1 MPKFILNDEAVV
13 NSHGF
18 RILTAGIDLTRFKL
32 NPVMLDGHIRSNQT
46 VIGSWKDITIE
57 EGKLFAEPLFDME
70 DENAKLIAGKV
81 ERGIIKG
88 ASMGIYFS
96 EKDLSYKDN
105 VVTLTKCILA
115 EVSIVA
121 VPSNA
126 NALRLH
132 MDGKELTEKE
142 INELCLSLANT
153 TINTDNN
160 MKLQLTQLAL
170 VALGMSAS
178 TKELS
183 ADEIESAIL
192 ALSKTRDELKEK
204 LTLSEEQLNAF
215 VNKEKAQ
222 KAALTVQML
231 DEAVKSGKITADKRQ
246 TFADLAAK
254 DFELAKATLEALPAK
269 KNFSTG
275 VTTPAGTTGVATMDD
290 FQKLSLDEKLAFK
303 NSNPEAYQKLVASI

>member
-1 MPKFILNDEAVV
+1 MSKFILNDEAVV
-13 NSHGF
+13 NSYGF

-32 NPVMLDGHIRSNQT
+32 NPVMLDGHIQSNQN

-57 EGKLFAEPLFDME
+57 GGKLLAEPMFDME

-81 ERGIIKG
+81 ERGVIKG
-88 ASMGIYFS
+88 ASMGIMFS
-96 EKDLSYKDN
+96 KKDLANENGEMVLKNCS
-105 VVTLTKCILA
+105 LF

-126 NALRLH
+126 NALRLQ

-142 INELCLSLANT
+142 INELCLSLT
-153 TINTDNN
+153 DKTINTDNS
-160 MKLQLTQLAL
+160 MKIQLTQLAL
-170 VALGMSAS
+170 VALGMNAS

-183 ADEIESAIL
+183 ADEIETAIL

-222 KAALTVQML
+222 RESLITQML
-231 DEAVKSGKITADKRQ
+231 DNAVKTGKITADKRQ
-246 TFADLAAK
+246 TFADLAAQN
-254 DFELAKATLEALPAK
+254 FELAKATLEALPAK
-269 KNFSTG
+269 KSFGAG
-275 VTTPAGTTGVATMDD
+275 VTTPTGTTGVVTMDD

-303 NSNPEAYQKLVASI
+303 NANPGAYQKLVASI

>member
-13 NSHGF
+13 NSYGF

-32 NPVMLDGHIRSNQT
+32 NPVMLDGHIQSNQN
-46 VIGSWKDITIE
+46 VIGSWKDITLE
-57 EGKLFAEPLFDME
+57 GGKLIAEPLFDME

-81 ERGIIKG
+81 ERGVIKG
-88 ASMGIYFS
+88 ASMGIMFS
-96 EKDLSYKDN
+96 KKDLANENGEMVLKNCS
-105 VVTLTKCILA
+105 LF

-126 NALRLH
+126 NALRLQ

-142 INELCLSLANT
+142 INELCLSLT
-153 TINTDNN
+153 DKTINTDNS
-160 MKLQLTQLAL
+160 MKIQLTQLAL
-170 VALGMSAS
+170 VALGMSAN

-192 ALSKTRDELKEK
+192 ALSKSRDELQEK
-204 LTLSEEQLNAF
+204 LTLSEDQLNAF

-254 DFELAKATLEALPAK
+254 DFELAKATLEALPTK
-269 KNFSTG
+269 KSFGIG
-275 VTTPAGTTGVATMDD
+275 VTTPAGTTGVTTMDD

>member
-13 NSHGF
+13 NSYGF

-32 NPVMLDGHIRSNQT
+32 NPVMLDGHIQSNQN
-46 VIGSWKDITIE
+46 VIGSWKDITLE
-57 EGKLFAEPLFDME
+57 GGKLLAEPIFDME
-70 DENAKLIAGKV
+70 DDNAKLIAGKV

-88 ASMGIYFS
+88 ASMGIMFS
-96 EKDLSYKDN
+96 KKDLANENGEMVLKNCS
-105 VVTLTKCILA
+105 LF

-126 NALRLH
+126 NALRLQ
-132 MDGKELTEKE
+132 MDGKELTENDIKE
-142 INELCLSLANT
+142 LRLSLT
-153 TINTDNN
+153 DKTINTDNN
-160 MKLQLTQLAL
+160 MKIQLTQLAL
-170 VALGMSAS
+170 VALGMSAN

-192 ALSKTRDELKEK
+192 ALSKSRDELQEK

-269 KNFSTG
+269 KSFGIG
-275 VTTPAGTTGVATMDD
+275 VTTPAGNTGVTTMDD

>member
-1 MPKFILNDEAVV
+1 
-13 NSHGF
+13 
-18 RILTAGIDLTRFKL
+18 
-32 NPVMLDGHIRSNQT
+32 
-46 VIGSWKDITIE
+46 
-57 EGKLFAEPLFDME
+57 
-70 DENAKLIAGKV
+70 
-81 ERGIIKG
+81 
-88 ASMGIYFS
+88 
-96 EKDLSYKDN
+96 
-105 VVTLTKCILA
+105 
-115 EVSIVA
+115 
-121 VPSNA
+121 
-126 NALRLH
+126 
-132 MDGKELTEKE
+132 
-142 INELCLSLANT
+142 
-153 TINTDNN
+153 

-254 DFELAKATLEALPAK
+254 DFELAKPTLEALPAK
-269 KNFSTG
+269 KRFGTG
-275 VTTPAGTTGVATMDD
+275 VTTPAGTTGVTTMDD

>member
-13 NSHGF
+13 NSYGF

-32 NPVMLDGHIRSNQT
+32 NPVMLDGHIQSNQN
-46 VIGSWKDITIE
+46 VIGSWKDITLE
-57 EGKLFAEPLFDME
+57 GGKLLAEPIFDME
-70 DENAKLIAGKV
+70 DDNAKLIAGKV

-88 ASMGIYFS
+88 ASMGIMFS
-96 EKDLSYKDN
+96 KKDLANENGEMVLKNCS
-105 VVTLTKCILA
+105 LF

-126 NALRLH
+126 NALRLQ

-142 INELCLSLANT
+142 INELCLSLT
-153 TINTDNN
+153 DKTINTDNN
-160 MKLQLTQLAL
+160 MKIQLTQLAL
-170 VALGMSAS
+170 VALGMSAN

-192 ALSKTRDELKEK
+192 ALSKSRDELQEK
-204 LTLSEEQLNAF
+204 LTLSEDQLNAF

-254 DFELAKATLEALPAK
+254 DFELAKATLEALPTK
-269 KNFSTG
+269 KNFGTG
-275 VTTPAGTTGVATMDD
+275 VTTPAGTTGVTTMDD

>member
-70 DENAKLIAGKV
+70 DENAGKV
-81 ERGIIKG
+81 DRGVIRG

-142 INELCLSLANT
+142 INELCLSLADK

-192 ALSKTRDELKEK
+192 ALSKTRDELQEK

-215 VNKEKAQ
+215 VAKEKAQ
-222 KAALTVQML
+222 KAALTTQML

-290 FQKLSLDEKLAFK
+290 FQKLSLDDKLAFK

>member
-13 NSHGF
+13 NSYGF

-32 NPVMLDGHIRSNQT
+32 NPVMLDGHIQSNQN
-46 VIGSWKDITIE
+46 VIGSWKDITLE
-57 EGKLFAEPLFDME
+57 GGKLLAEPIFDME
-70 DENAKLIAGKV
+70 DDNAKLIAGKV

-88 ASMGIYFS
+88 ASMGIMFS
-96 EKDLSYKDN
+96 KKDLANENGDMVLKNCS
-105 VVTLTKCILA
+105 LF

-126 NALRLH
+126 NALRLQ

-142 INELCLSLANT
+142 INELCLSLT
-153 TINTDNN
+153 DKTINTDNN
-160 MKLQLTQLAL
+160 MKIQLTQLAL
-170 VALGMSAS
+170 VALGMSAN

-183 ADEIESAIL
+183 TDEIESAIL
-192 ALSKTRDELKEK
+192 ALSKSRDELQEK

-215 VNKEKAQ
+215 INKEKAQ
-222 KAALTVQML
+222 KAALTIQML

-254 DFELAKATLEALPAK
+254 DFDLAEATFEALPTK
-269 KNFSTG
+269 KKLWYRCYHTRRNHWSNYYGRFSKT
-275 VTTPAGTTGVATMDD
+275 
-290 FQKLSLDEKLAFK
+290 LLR
-303 NSNPEAYQKLVASI
+303 

>member
-13 NSHGF
+13 NSYGF

-32 NPVMLDGHIRSNQT
+32 NPVMLDGHIQSNQN
-46 VIGSWKDITIE
+46 VIGSWKDITLE
-57 EGKLFAEPLFDME
+57 GGKLLAEPIFDME
-70 DENAKLIAGKV
+70 DDNAKLIAGKV

-88 ASMGIYFS
+88 ASMGIMFS
-96 EKDLSYKDN
+96 KKDLANENGEMVLKNCS
-105 VVTLTKCILA
+105 LF

-126 NALRLH
+126 NALRLQ
-132 MDGKELTEKE
+132 MDGKELTENDIKE
-142 INELCLSLANT
+142 LRLSLT
-153 TINTDNN
+153 DKTINTDNN
-160 MKLQLTQLAL
+160 MKIQLTQLAL
-170 VALGMSAS
+170 VALGMSAN

-192 ALSKTRDELKEK
+192 ALSKSRDELQEK

-269 KNFSTG
+269 KSFGIG
-275 VTTPAGTTGVATMDD
+275 VTTPAGTTGVTTMDD

>member
-13 NSHGF
+13 NSYGF

-32 NPVMLDGHIRSNQT
+32 NPVMLDGHIQSNQN
-46 VIGSWKDITIE
+46 VIGSWKDITLE
-57 EGKLFAEPLFDME
+57 GGKLLAEPIFDME
-70 DENAKLIAGKV
+70 DDNAKLIAGKV

-88 ASMGIYFS
+88 ASMGIMFS
-96 EKDLSYKDN
+96 KKDLANENGEMVLKNCS
-105 VVTLTKCILA
+105 LF

-126 NALRLH
+126 NALRLQ
-132 MDGKELTEKE
+132 MDGKELTENDIKE
-142 INELCLSLANT
+142 LRLSLT
-153 TINTDNN
+153 DKTINTDNN
-160 MKLQLTQLAL
+160 MKIQLTQLAL

-192 ALSKTRDELKEK
+192 ALSKSRDELQEK

-269 KNFSTG
+269 KSFGTG
-275 VTTPAGTTGVATMDD
+275 VTTPAGTTGVTTMDD

>member
-13 NSHGF
+13 NSYGF

-32 NPVMLDGHIRSNQT
+32 NPVMLDGHIQSNQN
-46 VIGSWKDITIE
+46 VIGSWKNITLE
-57 EGKLFAEPLFDME
+57 GGKLLAEPIFDME

-88 ASMGIYFS
+88 ASMGIMFS
-96 EKDLSYKDN
+96 KEN
-105 VVTLTKCILA
+105 LA
-115 EVSIVA
+115 NENGEMVLKNCSLFEVSIVA

-126 NALRLH
+126 NALRLQ
-132 MDGKELTEKE
+132 MDGVELTEKE
-142 INELCLSLANT
+142 INELCLSLT
-153 TINTDNN
+153 DKTINTDNS
-160 MKLQLTQLAL
+160 MKIQLTQLAL
-170 VALGMSAS
+170 VALGMNAG

-192 ALSKTRDELKEK
+192 ALSKSRDELQEK
-204 LTLSEEQLNAF
+204 LTLSEEQINAF
-215 VNKEKAQ
+215 VAKEKAQ
-222 KAALTVQML
+222 KATLTTQML

-254 DFELAKATLEALPAK
+254 DFELAKATLEALPSK

-275 VTTPAGTTGVATMDD
+275 VTTPTGTTGVATMDD

-303 NSNPEAYQKLVASI
+303 NNNPEAYQLLVASI

>member
-13 NSHGF
+13 NSYGF

-32 NPVMLDGHIRSNQT
+32 NPVMLDGHIQSNQN
-46 VIGSWKDITIE
+46 VIGSWKDITLE
-57 EGKLFAEPLFDME
+57 GGKLLAEPIFDME
-70 DENAKLIAGKV
+70 DDNAKLIAGKV

-88 ASMGIYFS
+88 ASMGIMFS
-96 EKDLSYKDN
+96 KKDLANENGEMVLKNCS
-105 VVTLTKCILA
+105 LF

-126 NALRLH
+126 NALRLQ

-142 INELCLSLANT
+142 INELCLSLT
-153 TINTDNN
+153 EKTINTDNN
-160 MKLQLTQLAL
+160 MKIQLTQLAL
-170 VALGMSAS
+170 VALGMSAN

-192 ALSKTRDELKEK
+192 ALSKSRDELQEK
-204 LTLSEEQLNAF
+204 LTLSEDQLNAF

-254 DFELAKATLEALPAK
+254 DFELAKATLEALPTK
-269 KNFSTG
+269 KSFGTG
-275 VTTPAGTTGVATMDD
+275 VTTPAGTTGVTTMDD